1 MSGCVLG
8 VDGEALEHDEVHVEP
23 FVDALGAVGEF
34 LELGGGVVEEAGEGF
49 SCCWCTFQLG
59 FSLSFLCAGNQSN
72 GGGVFGVGAG
82 VGV

>member
-8 VDGEALEHDEVHVEP
+8 IDGEALEYDEVHVEP

-49 SCCWCTFQLG
+49 SCCWCSFQLG
-59 FSLSFLCAGNQSN
+59 FSLSFFARETRAM
-72 GGGVFGVGAG
+72 GGI
-82 VGV
+82 